1 MTDAQHAYVDRVAT
15 FFTMFGSARAW
26 AEILGWLMICEP
38 AEQSQAEIAAD
49 LGLSAGTVSTQLRT
63 HVSLGMVETVRVRGD
78 RTQRY
83 RLREGAWHSVMAS
96 ELDRIRAMGQLAR
109 EGADVLPADRP
120 ERVTELAALA
130 DFFAREWPPLMERMS
145 AELNTSPL
153 ADKEA

>member
-1 MTDAQHAYVDRVAT
+1 MPMTDEQHAYVDRVAT

-38 AEQSQAEIAAD
+38 AERTQAEIAED

-63 HVSLGMVETVRVRGD
+63 HVQLGMVEQVRVRGD

-83 RLREGAWHSVMAS
+83 RLRSGAWFEVMAS
-96 ELDRIRAMGQLAR
+96 ELGRIQAMGEIAR
-109 EGADVLPADRP
+109 AAAPVLPEDRP
-120 ERVTELAALA
+120 ERVTELGDLA

-145 AELNTSPL
+145 AQLRKGP
-153 ADKEA
+153 A